1 MKLILQFIFTFYILI
16 TTLNLH
22 SQPIVVTIPVRLDD
36 YWSKKA
42 YTAIT
47 KEHAGILVNS
57 ILQNNSINDMKK
69 LLTSQ
74 NSSLYIINPLF
85 RHNHLHLHFFI
96 MIQSKNFIY
105 SKYPVFSPVYA
116 LYPSKAVQNAIVR
129 NRFYKKL
136 EVESSSLFPLFVNTN
151 YISEGKRIALAL
163 DVIHNTILISLE
175 NAEK

>member
-22 SQPIVVTIPVRLDD
+22 SQPIVVTIPVSLDD
-36 YWSKKA
+36 HWSKKA

-47 KEHAGILVNS
+47 KEHAGILGNS
-57 ILQNNSINDMKK
+57 ILQNNNINDMKK

-85 RHNHLHLHFFI
+85 RKNHFPLVIFI
-96 MIQSKNFIY
+96 MGQSKDFID
-105 SKYPVFSPVYA
+105 SKYPVSSLVYA
-116 LYPSKAVQNAIVR
+116 LYPSKAFQNIIVR
-129 NRFYKKL
+129 KRFYKKL
-136 EVESSSLFPLFVNTN
+136 EVELSSLFPLFVNTN

-163 DVIHNTILISLE
+163 DAIHNTILISLE
-175 NAEK
+175 NAEY

>member
-22 SQPIVVTIPVRLDD
+22 SQPIVVTIPVNLDD

-47 KEHAGILVNS
+47 KEHVGILGNS
-57 ILQNNSINDMKK
+57 ILQNNNINDMKK

-85 RHNHLHLHFFI
+85 RKNHFPLVIFI
-96 MIQSKNFIY
+96 MGQSKDFID
-105 SKYPVFSPVYA
+105 SKYPVSSLVYA
-116 LYPSKAVQNAIVR
+116 LYPSKAFQNIIVR
-129 NRFYKKL
+129 KRFYKKL
-136 EVESSSLFPLFVNTN
+136 EVELSSLFPLFVNTN

-163 DVIHNTILISLE
+163 DAIHNTILISLE
-175 NAEK
+175 NAEY